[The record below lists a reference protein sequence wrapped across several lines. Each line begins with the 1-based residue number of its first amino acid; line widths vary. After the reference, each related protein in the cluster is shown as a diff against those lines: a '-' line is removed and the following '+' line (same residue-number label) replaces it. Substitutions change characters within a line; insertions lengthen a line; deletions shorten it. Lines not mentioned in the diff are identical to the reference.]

1 MFLSAINRRTD
12 MAWDPIVVGVDT
24 SPAAA
29 RAAKLGLSIA
39 AAAGVSCRLVH
50 ATRDRW
56 SAAADMGPTAHAA
69 FRAAALHAVRERVT
83 QALRNEVPQRSL
95 RDLVVR
101 EGWAPAV
108 LDDEVR
114 EAGAGLLVLGAKH
127 HSVLG
132 RWLGGSTVHNVARML
147 RVPLLVAGAPAPAI
161 RRVLVAVD
169 ASAAA
174 RPTLEAARRFT
185 DLGDAELRAIHVIEP
200 LPIVPELPP
209 ETGARDYERLL
220 EEECL
225 KKIWPLVPP
234 DAERVIRHAAADTG
248 IAAEAKAWQADLVVV
263 GSHGKGWVDRMLLG
277 SITERLLNHLPS
289 ALLLV
294 VPAGPTEVATPARS
308 NEGAVLAGVH

>member
-1 MFLSAINRRTD
+1 
-12 MAWDPIVVGVDT
+12 
-24 SPAAA
+24 
-29 RAAKLGLSIA
+29 
-39 AAAGVSCRLVH
+39 
-50 ATRDRW
+50 
-56 SAAADMGPTAHAA
+56 
-69 FRAAALHAVRERVT
+69 
-83 QALRNEVPQRSL
+83 LRNEVSQSAL

-101 EGWAPAV
+101 EGWAPVV
-108 LDDEVR
+108 LDDAVR
-114 EAGAGLLVLGAKH
+114 ETGAGLLILGAKH

>member
-1 MFLSAINRRTD
+1 MS
-12 MAWDPIVVGVDT
+12 WDPIVVGVDT

-29 RAAKLGLSIA
+29 RAAQLGLSMA
-39 AAAGVSCRLVH
+39 AAAGVSCKLVH

-56 SAAADMGPTAHAA
+56 SAAADMGPATHAA
-69 FRAAALHAVRERVT
+69 FRAAALHAVRERLD
-83 QALRNEVPQRSL
+83 QALRNEVPQHAR

-101 EGWAPAV
+101 EGWPPAV

-114 EAGAGLLVLGAKH
+114 DAGAGLLILGAKH
-127 HSVLG
+127 HSALG

-147 RVPLLVAGAPAPAI
+147 RVPLLVAGAPSTAI

-209 ETGARDYERLL
+209 EPGARDYERLL

-225 KKIWPLVPP
+225 RKIWPLVPP
-234 DAERVIRHAAADTG
+234 DAERVIRHAAADAG

-294 VPAGPTEVATPARS
+294 VPAGNAEVASPARS

>member
-1 MFLSAINRRTD
+1 MP
-12 MAWDPIVVGVDT
+12 WDPIVVGVDA

-29 RAAKLGLSIA
+29 RAAQLGLRIA

-56 SAAADMGPTAHAA
+56 SAASDMGPATHAA
-69 FRAAALHAVRERVT
+69 FRAAALQAVRERLE
-83 QALRNEVPQRSL
+83 QALRNEVPQDAR
-95 RDLVVR
+95 RNLVVR
-101 EGWAPAV
+101 EGWPPAV

-114 EAGAGLLVLGAKH
+114 ETGAGLLILGAKH
-127 HSVLG
+127 HSALG
-132 RWLGGSTVHNVARML
+132 RWLGGSTVHNVAHML

-185 DLGDAELRAIHVIEP
+185 DLWDAELRAIHVIEP
-200 LPIVPELPP
+200 LPFVPELPP
-209 ETGARDYERLL
+209 ETGARDYERLF
-220 EEECL
+220 EEECTR
-225 KKIWPLVPP
+225 KIWPLMPP
-234 DAERVIRHAAADTG
+234 DAEKVIRHAAADAG

-277 SITERLLNHLPS
+277 SITERLLNQLPS

-294 VPAGPTEVATPARS
+294 VPAGKAAAEAASPGRRNA
-308 NEGAVLAGVH
+308 GAVVAGVH